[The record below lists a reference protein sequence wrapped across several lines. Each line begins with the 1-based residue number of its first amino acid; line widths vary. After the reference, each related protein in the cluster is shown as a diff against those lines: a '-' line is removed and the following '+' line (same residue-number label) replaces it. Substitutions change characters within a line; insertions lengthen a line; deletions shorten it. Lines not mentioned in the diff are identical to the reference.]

1 MAVFQV
7 LPEMVGAEEFLRLVA
22 FAEFV
27 DVGEMGDPFLPV
39 RVRLV
44 GEFLSA
50 IAADVDGGELVG
62 GGGELAVGVV
72 GIWRDGCGRVEGALV
87 GVREGGA

>member
-1 MAVFQV
+1 
-7 LPEMVGAEEFLRLVA
+7 
-22 FAEFV
+22 
-27 DVGEMGDPFLPV
+27 MGDPFIPV

-72 GIWRDGCGRVEGALV
+72 GIGGNGGGGVEGALV
-87 GVREGGA
+87 GVGESGA

>member
-7 LPEMVGAEEFLRLVA
+7 LPKMIGAEEFLGLVA

-27 DVGEMGDPFLPV
+27 DVGKMGDPFIPV

-44 GEFLSA
+44 SEFLSA

-62 GGGELAVGVV
+62 GRGELAVGVV
-72 GIWRDGCGRVEGALV
+72 GIGGNGGGGVEGALV
-87 GVREGGA
+87 GVGESGA